1 MRRFFKKAARAL
13 RARRELVTVAAVAI
27 IAAVLIGGG
36 QATLAA
42 IVAAGAAGLMAGHAK
57 RYRLAARDAR
67 RQVSELREEL
77 TESDNCFS
85 LLSRLAQER
94 EEDLSWIE
102 RQARLS
108 LADSRKIIDDYRIF
122 LKGGEEA
129 SPLLRSLF
137 SEALKE
143 WSNINDGLETVINNV
158 GKELAGEQTQLA
170 DLLSPEE
177 IDELY
182 AGTDEVEDEDEE
194 VNTDAAE
201 E

>member
-42 IVAAGAAGLMAGHAK
+42 IVAAGAAGLMTGHAK

-158 GKELAGEQTQLA
+158 GQELVGEQTQLA
-170 DLLSPEE
+170 DLY
-177 IDELY
+177 D
-182 AGTDEVEDEDEE
+182 TEE
-194 VNTDAAE
+194 VNATDTATAE

>member
-1 MRRFFKKAARAL
+1 MRHLFETAARAL
-13 RARRELVTVAAVAI
+13 RARRELATAAAVAI
-27 IAAVLIGGG
+27 IAAVLVAGG
-36 QATLAA
+36 QGGLAA
-42 IVAAGAAGLMAGHAK
+42 IVTTGAAGLMAGRTE
-57 RYRLAARDAR
+57 RYRLEARDAR
-67 RQVSELREEL
+67 RQVAELGDEL
-77 TESDNCFS
+77 SDIKSCVS
-85 LLSRLAQER
+85 LLNRLVRER

-102 RQARLS
+102 RQARLF

-158 GKELAGEQTQLA
+158 GQELVGEQTQLA
-170 DLLSPEE
+170 DLY
-177 IDELY
+177 D
-182 AGTDEVEDEDEE
+182 TEE
-194 VNTDAAE
+194 VNTTDTATAE